1 MSIMDVKLEL
11 ADNQAMSASNTQ
23 LAMTN
28 VLDLGDLTVKN
39 LAIGPG
45 TPLYL
50 NIRIVRAVT
59 GGPTTWDSSCT
70 FRLQEGASNVA
81 TGSFIGQE
89 FRTTRWG
96 LYTAGKWVARAPLD
110 YNVASKRYLR
120 LLFRKSAK
128 TAAKAFAAGSVDA
141 WISAAVP
148 ETNVGT

>member
-1 MSIMDVKLEL
+1 MSIMDIKLEL

-28 VLDLGDLTVKN
+28 VLDLGN
-39 LAIGPG
+39 LANAKDYAIGAG

-59 GGPTTWDSSCT
+59 GGPTTWDSSCA
-70 FRLQEGASNVA
+70 FKVQEGASASA
-81 TGSFIGQE
+81 TGSFTGQE
-89 FRTTRWG
+89 FRTNRWG

-110 YNVASKRYLR
+110 YNHSKRYMR
-120 LLFRKSAK
+120 LLFVKSAA
-128 TAAKAFAAGSVDA
+128 TAAKAFGTGSVDA

>member
-1 MSIMDVKLEL
+1 MSIMDLKLEL

-28 VLDLGDLTVKN
+28 VLDLGNLAAKN

-59 GGPTTWDSSCT
+59 GHPTTWDTSCS
-70 FRLQEGASNVA
+70 FKLQEGASAVA
-81 TGSFIGQE
+81 SGSFTGQE
-89 FRTTRWG
+89 FKNPIE
-96 LYTAGKWVARAPLD
+96 LLTAGKWIARAPLD

-120 LLFRKSAK
+120 LLFSKNGS
-128 TAAKAFAAGSVDA
+128 TAKALTAGSVDA